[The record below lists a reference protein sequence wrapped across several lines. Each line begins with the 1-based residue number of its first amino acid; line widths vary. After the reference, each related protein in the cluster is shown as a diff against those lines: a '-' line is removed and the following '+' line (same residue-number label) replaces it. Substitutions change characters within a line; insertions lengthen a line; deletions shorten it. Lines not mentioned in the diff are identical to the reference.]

1 MTTWEGFTEEDLQT
15 FEKVAR
21 SLRRKASGVMDEED
35 LYQTCALWALE
46 HKRKYREAA
55 DESEQHAYKLL
66 WSRMSDL
73 IRSERARQG
82 GYEVEDQFSYSPKA
96 LRKILPAVFD
106 PTWMIQGQDY
116 DRVRTTG
123 GMGHT
128 DPADV
133 WVMVADVR
141 TGFDQLP
148 EKDQTL
154 LRRTLIDAGDYTVAC
169 QMVAA
174 EEGEVVGVVQ
184 RRVDDALRKLGRR
197 LRA

>member
-1 MTTWEGFTEEDLQT
+1 MTAWEGFTEDDLRT

-21 SLRRKASGVMDEED
+21 ALRRKASGVMDEED
-35 LYQTCALWALE
+35 LYQSCALWALR
-46 HKRKYREAA
+46 HKNKYRAA
-55 DESEQHAYKLL
+55 ATEGEQHAYKLL

-82 GYEVEDQFSYSPKA
+82 GWEVEDQFSYSPKA
-96 LRKILPAVFD
+96 LRKLLPAVFD
-106 PTWMIQGQDY
+106 PEWMVQGQDY
-116 DRVRTTG
+116 DTVRTTG
-123 GMGHT
+123 GSGHS

-141 TGFDQLP
+141 AGYDKLP
-148 EKDQTL
+148 AKDQDL
-154 LRRTLIDAGDYTVAC
+154 LRRTLVDTGDYTVAC

-174 EEGEVVGVVQ
+174 EEGEVVGVIQ
-184 RRVDDALRKLGRR
+184 RRVDDALRKLGRK